1 MKKTCIALKS
11 MDDWNTY
18 IHGWGGALLQRG
30 SLFICVCLTRSCLTA
45 YYVLR
50 AVGVSNWRTGVSWP
64 FCEGAMC
71 SDSRRQISKYA
82 QQWDLADPWQMGLS
96 GLGKTLASQ

>member
-1 MKKTCIALKS
+1 MTGI
-11 MDDWNTY
+11 
-18 IHGWGGALLQRG
+18 
-30 SLFICVCLTRSCLTA
+30 LTFMVGEGRYYREAPCSFVSVSPDLA
-45 YYVLR
+45 WLYYVLR

-64 FCEGAMC
+64 FYEGAMC